1 MLQADEVLQQLAG
14 MQLQDP
20 GPSSG
25 PPPWGPAVQPSLQP
39 QAWQMFRYNAPI
51 LTADPSLSEHKHW
64 AVVMLFG
71 GQKQVGSK
79 YTVPLSPWHV
89 AL

>member
-1 MLQADEVLQQLAG
+1 MNVWCVLQADAMLQQLAE

-39 QAWQMFRYNAPI
+39 QAWQLFRYNVLNSFAETLLRI
-51 LTADPSLSEHKHW
+51 NT
-64 AVVMLFG
+64 
-71 GQKQVGSK
+71 GQS
-79 YTVPLSPWHV
+79 
-89 AL
+89 